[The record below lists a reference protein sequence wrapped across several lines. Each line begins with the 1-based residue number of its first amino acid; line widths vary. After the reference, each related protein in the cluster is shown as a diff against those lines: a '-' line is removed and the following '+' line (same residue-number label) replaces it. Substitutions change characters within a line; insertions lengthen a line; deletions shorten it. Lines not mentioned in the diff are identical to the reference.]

1 MRTIRILAFTLAAFA
16 AWYDWRAAV
25 AAMALYAVACE
36 WLLESLDESE
46 LRASHDSLTG
56 VFNRRWLDE
65 TAFDAAEHTGVILA
79 DVDYFKSY
87 NDRWGHTGGDALLQ
101 ELARLMQRVF
111 GEQDVVCRLGGEEFA
126 IVLPGTTFEELRA
139 GAERLVA
146 ESRRLAVHLDGEL
159 LGAITL
165 SAGIAIS
172 PHHAT
177 TLEGLISAADRA
189 LYAAKS
195 AGRDRVATPPHHV
208 VGLDAA

>member
-1 MRTIRILAFTLAAFA
+1 MRTIRALALALAALA
-16 AWYDWRAAV
+16 SWYDWRSAV
-25 AAMALYAVACE
+25 VAMALYAAACE
-36 WLLESLDESE
+36 WLLERLDESE
-46 LRASHDSLTG
+46 LRASRDSLTG
-56 VFNRRWLDE
+56 VFNRRWLHE
-65 TAFDAAEHTGVILA
+65 TMLDATANTGVILA
-79 DVDYFKSY
+79 DVDHFKSY

-101 ELARLMQRVF
+101 ELAGLMQRLF
-111 GEQDVVCRLGGEEFA
+111 GEHDVVCRLGGEEFA
-126 IVLPGTTFEELRA
+126 IVLSDTSFEELRA
-139 GAERLVA
+139 GAERLVE
-146 ESRRLAVHLDGEL
+146 ESRSLAVHLDGEL